1 MIGLRRLIHIGRM
14 ERIGPYL
21 RTANPYREAV
31 LPERGPG
38 RALDMAL
45 RRQKSKKSQV
55 VDLLETYLK
64 LQAAKKATKG
74 ARKAAKGTAVY
85 KVAKKTPL
93 VKRIPVVV
101 GAGVAALVAT
111 KVVKGRSGEPAAT

>member
-1 MIGLRRLIHIGRM
+1 MTFRRR
-14 ERIGPYL
+14 
-21 RTANPYREAV
+21 
-31 LPERGPG
+31 
-38 RALDMAL
+38 
-45 RRQKSKKSQV
+45 KSKKSQV

-93 VKRIPVVV
+93 VKRIPIIA
-101 GAGVAALVAT
+101 GAGVAAAVVAT
-111 KVVKGRSGEPAAT
+111 KLRSSGGDSSAPAGA